1 MARERDYHGEY
12 ERRKKRAQDKG
23 YSSYWRHRKAK
34 ASKEQSE
41 PPSKFEPAYKRAGF
55 ATPGEYR
62 RMQAESRKWSKE
74 RSKNVRSEFL
84 DNKDPETQRAYYN
97 AFVLGKN
104 PNRLMDMKYYLVVK
118 MGFMSEA
125 EFNAKYLK
133 KGR

>member
-41 PPSKFEPAYKRAGF
+41 PSKFEPAYKRAGF

-133 KGR
+133 KGK